1 MQFKLSM
8 NTSNENQIQQLKI
21 DKNNLRRRR
30 GGFWPILFAI
40 LVIILIAVYFAIPR
54 KSDLS
59 RVNRKSVS
67 DRTQAIDVA
76 KKESVSIGNTNI
88 TNITTSNEPVLT
100 VSGYIVARERIE
112 LSPRFLGI
120 VKWIGVKKGDAVTN
134 GQVIVILDDTEY
146 VKKLKEAEARLE
158 SARIALQK
166 AQIEYDRIKPLVD
179 AGVEMKKYE
188 DDALL
193 ELMAA
198 RSSINEIEQQIELLK
213 TYIDWTVIRSPI
225 NGIVLEKLVDAN
237 ELVTPQ
243 SFGGSRGPSTAVVA
257 LADLNDLQIE
267 IDLNE
272 TDLAKVYLNQK
283 CKVYPEAYP
292 ERVYDGIVAEI
303 APEANRQK
311 GTLQVKVQVLRP
323 DRYLIPELSAKVDF
337 QN

>member
-30 GGFWPILFAI
+30 GGFWSILFAI

-88 TNITTSNEPVLT
+88 TNITTGNEPVLT

-272 TDLAKVYLNQK
+272 TDLAKVYLNQM

>member
-30 GGFWPILFAI
+30 GGFWSILFAI

-88 TNITTSNEPVLT
+88 TNITTGNEPVLT

>member
-1 MQFKLSM
+1 M

-30 GGFWPILFAI
+30 GGFWSILFAI

-88 TNITTSNEPVLT
+88 TNITTGNEPVLT

-166 AQIEYDRIKPLVD
+166 AQIEYGRIKPLVD

>member
-30 GGFWPILFAI
+30 GGFWSILFAI

-54 KSDLS
+54 KSDLT

-67 DRTQAIDVA
+67 DRAQAIDVA

-166 AQIEYDRIKPLVD
+166 AQIEYGRIKPLVD

>member
-1 MQFKLSM
+1 MRFKLSM

-30 GGFWPILFAI
+30 GGFWSILFAI
-40 LVIILIAVYFAIPR
+40 LVIILIVVYFAIPR

-88 TNITTSNEPVLT
+88 TNITTGNEPVLT